1 MSAILLYMPH
11 RDPAPWI
18 AGLRAALPDT
28 DIRVWPDIGHAADVD
43 FALAW
48 QPPPGL
54 LAGLPNL
61 RAVSSLGHGA
71 EHLLPAGVTPPHV
84 RILRIVDTELTAG
97 MSEYVI
103 AHVLRVHRELDVL
116 AANQRAARW
125 DWRLPPRTADTVVGI
140 LGFGALGQDAAR
152 KLKGIGFQVRG
163 WSRSAKDEPG
173 VETFAGRDALPVFL
187 APCRH
192 LVCLLPLTPET
203 TGLIDARLLSY
214 LPRGAHLLNA
224 GRGPQVVEADL
235 LAALDSGQIG
245 HATLDVFVTEPL
257 PAAHLFWLHPN
268 VTVTPHN
275 AAVSNPQSIVAQVA
289 DNVRRLRSGE
299 APRNEV
305 NRARGY

>member
-1 MSAILLYMPH
+1 VSAILLYMPH
-11 RDPAPWI
+11 RDPVPWV

-28 DIRVWPDIGHAADVD
+28 ELRVWPDIGNAADVD

-71 EHLLPAGVTPPHV
+71 EHLLPAGVTPPQV
-84 RILRIVDTELTAG
+84 QILRIVDTELTAG

-116 AANQRAARW
+116 AANQRSARW

-152 KLKGIGFQVRG
+152 KLKHIGFQVRG

-173 VETFAGRDALPVFL
+173 IATFAGRDALPAFL

-203 TGLIDARLLSY
+203 TGLIDATLLSH

-245 HATLDVFVTEPL
+245 HATLDVFATEPL
-257 PAAHLFWLHPN
+257 PPAHPFWPHPN

-289 DNVRRLRSGE
+289 DNVRRLRRGK

-305 NRARGY
+305 DRARGY